1 MQMPFNK
8 ILTLILL
15 LLTSSLFS
23 LAVAEIK
30 TYNFLP
36 SDTNPNIKNFN
47 EPHLLVYDPDAANDV
62 PLVVF
67 LTGTSGKPVYSVN
80 FLQFIAGLGYRVIGL
95 EYNDEPAVNQI
106 CPSKPDSNCAEAFRK
121 MRLYGEQSA
130 SSPVQNSAR

>member
-1 MQMPFNK
+1 MQMPINK

-30 TYNFLP
+30 
-36 SDTNPNIKNFN
+36 
-47 EPHLLVYDPDAANDV
+47 
-62 PLVVF
+62 
-67 LTGTSGKPVYSVN
+67 TSGKPVYSVN